1 MYIYAERQIYKASG
15 QFKARLMFREDVTS
29 SSRHLIT
36 SSFGSQKGYRSI
48 VRDKIKALFHRQRKV
63 NEKVERKARD
73 VEIWNIGRK
82 MER

>member
-1 MYIYAERQIYKASG
+1 MLNYPRIHEWYDKAECVG
-15 QFKARLMFREDVTS
+15 L
-29 SSRHLIT
+29 
-36 SSFGSQKGYRSI
+36 
-48 VRDKIKALFHRQRKV
+48 DKIKALFHRQRKV

>member
-48 VRDKIKALFHRQRKV
+48 VRGRYFWIRIVLGC
-63 NEKVERKARD
+63 
-73 VEIWNIGRK
+73 WNGNRH
-82 MER
+82 MSEVCEV